1 MQGSASIAPYRAGS
15 AGQGHERPREANG
28 PVYYETL

>member
-15 AGQGHERPREANG
+15 AGQGARAATRGNG
-28 PVYYETL
+28 PDYETL